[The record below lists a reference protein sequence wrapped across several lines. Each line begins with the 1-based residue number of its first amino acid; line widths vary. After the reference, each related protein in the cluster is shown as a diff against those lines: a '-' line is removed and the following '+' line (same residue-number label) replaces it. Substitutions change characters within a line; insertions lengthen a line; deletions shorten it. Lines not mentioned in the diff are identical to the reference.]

1 MFPDLT
7 RDDVFTL
14 ETKRLWLRW
23 PRGGDVAAIRRI
35 ASRAE
40 VADMTAAIPH
50 PYPVDGA
57 ENFVL
62 AARAANAE
70 GREMALAIT
79 LKTTREAIGLVSA
92 SIEDG
97 GAEIGFVLAPAH
109 WGKGYATE
117 TAHAVIDAVFALTH
131 FGEVSTNVRLENAA
145 SGRVLEKCGFS
156 DVGLVE
162 MDLPERGGR
171 VSCRRYR
178 LTRLA
183 WGALRN
189 RRIPAMTQQ
198 PAGAPGAG
206 GGSAAYSAWA

>member
-40 VADMTAAIPH
+40 VAEMTAAIPH
-50 PYPVDGA
+50 PYPADGA
-57 ENFVL
+57 ESFVL

-79 LKTTREAIGLVSA
+79 LKTTRDVIGLVSA
-92 SIEDG
+92 SIEEG
-97 GAEIGFVLAPAH
+97 GVEIGFVLAPAH

-131 FGEVSTNVRLENAA
+131 AAEVSTNVRLENAA
-145 SGRVLEKCGFS
+145 SCRVLEKCGFS
-156 DVGLVE
+156 DAGLVE

-198 PAGAPGAG
+198 PAGAPGPG
-206 GGSAAYSAWA
+206 GGSAAFSAWA